1 MTDWRQRLTDAVD
14 RTGRRT
20 VAKEAGISLATLN
33 HILRDEE
40 SKQTFETIVSIAHA
54 ARKNVGWLLGEG
66 QYPVT
71 EEERQRMR
79 SIINF
84 LDDHF
89 PQLDRDRP

>member
-1 MTDWRQRLTDAVD
+1 M
-14 RTGRRT
+14 GRRT
-20 VAKEAGISLATLN
+20 VAKDAGISLATLN
-33 HILRDEE
+33 HILRDET
-40 SKQTFETIVSIAHA
+40 SKQTFDTIVGIAHA

-84 LDDHF
+84 LDKHF
-89 PQLDRDRP
+89 PQLDRDGP